1 MYHRLRGKLIALEDL
16 EAIVE
21 AGHFDYS
28 VSVPQFAQR
37 HLQDLMGKEVTLHL
51 MHYIDGNPQK
61 GRLVPR
67 LIGFL
72 SPLEREFF
80 DTLCSVDGVG
90 VKTALKA
97 LVRPVR
103 DVAIA
108 IEEQNVKELSTLPG
122 IGPAAAERIVAKLRR
137 KMTKFALLVAKD
149 APDRGVPIKRD
160 LVNETFDA
168 LVSLGHT
175 PTEARQ
181 KIDAAIGSGAKYK
194 TVEDLL
200 VAIYQQER

>member
-1 MYHRLRGKLIALEDL
+1 MFHRLRGKLLALDDTEV
-16 EAIVE
+16 IVE
-21 AGHFDYS
+21 AGHFDYT
-28 VSVPQFAQR
+28 VSVPQFATR
-37 HLQDLMGKEVTLHL
+37 HLQDLIGQPVTLHL

-80 DTLCSVDGVG
+80 DVMCSVDGVG

-103 DVAIA
+103 DIAIA

-137 KMTKFALLVAKD
+137 KMTKFALLVSKD
-149 APDRGVPIKRD
+149 QPHSASVKRD
-160 LVNETFDA
+160 LVSETFEA
-168 LVSLGHT
+168 LVSLGHS

-181 KIDAAIGSGAKYK
+181 KIDQAIGSGQKFK
-194 TVEDLL
+194 TVEDML
-200 VAIYQQER
+200 VMIYQQER

>member
-1 MYHRLRGKLIALEDL
+1 MYHRIRGKLIALEDL

-28 VSVPQFAQR
+28 ISIPQFAQR
-37 HLQDLMGKEVTLHL
+37 HLQDLIGKEITLHL

-61 GRLVPR
+61 GRLVPK

-122 IGPAAAERIVAKLRR
+122 IGPAASERIVAKLRR

-149 APDRGVPIKRD
+149 SPTSGPVKRD

-168 LVSLGHT
+168 LISLGHT

-181 KIDAAIGSGAKYK
+181 KIDAAIGTGSKFK